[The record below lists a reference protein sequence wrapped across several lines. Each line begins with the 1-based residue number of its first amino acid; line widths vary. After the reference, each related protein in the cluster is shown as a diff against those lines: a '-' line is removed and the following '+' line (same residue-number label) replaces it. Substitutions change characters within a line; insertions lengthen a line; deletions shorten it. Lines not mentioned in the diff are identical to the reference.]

1 MSARAELRRID
12 AVAPWWFAFAL
23 LATAIATGALVLSG
37 WRPSQLPPPA
47 GLAWWLGAILTASGL
62 AAIGYAGC
70 PIYWGNVRIAHR
82 QKSLAIRAGLVLY
95 LVGGAIAFIAVFAN

>member
-37 WRPSQLPPPA
+37 WRPAQLPPPA
-47 GLAWWLGAILTASGL
+47 AVTWWSSALVTGLGL
-62 AAIGYAGC
+62 IAIGYAGC
-70 PIYWGNVRIAHR
+70 PIYWGNVQTAYR
-82 QKSLAIRAGLVLY
+82 QKSFAIRAGLVLL
-95 LVGGAIAFIAVFAN
+95 LVGVFVGFIAVFAN